1 MAPVSQH
8 TGCRTMA
15 VRTGLLEYLRQGL
28 DQPSFMEVTEHL
40 NEYLKANRRRTGES
54 INEYLARKNEIY
66 LRAQHA
72 LQRRSTSS
80 NHKSQAQHGSLLPGG
95 IDLQRTHV
103 SRRTSMESQ
112 PEPDDDGA
120 QERRASHGSDSK
132 HGGPTPRGVAVRSM
146 VPGPATGW
154 MVGPGPTDQRGA
166 RQPAGNSRTYTKFRP
181 RLDTS
186 S

>member
-1 MAPVSQH
+1 MSSSAAEADRLNEQSVPPHKPAQVGPQIAAKL
-8 TGCRTMA
+8 TGAAR
-15 VRTGLLEYLRQGL
+15 RYGTGQPAHWLSYHGGADRLLEYLRQGL

-103 SRRTSMESQ
+103 
-112 PEPDDDGA
+112 EPPDLD
-120 QERRASHGSDSK
+120 
-132 HGGPTPRGVAVRSM
+132 GVA
-146 VPGPATGW
+146 
-154 MVGPGPTDQRGA
+154 
-166 RQPAGNSRTYTKFRP
+166 AGT
-181 RLDTS
+181 
-186 S
+186 